1 MARAVG
7 VDLPFPLLTIDCWEQ
22 TSTTKVLDAPR
33 AGSFGN
39 RGLLQDMEVTMTM
52 DTDHHTTDTA
62 DNSLAI
68 ATWMLI
74 GLVAFGAVALWF
86 YAI

>member
-1 MARAVG
+1 M
-7 VDLPFPLLTIDCWEQ
+7 L
-22 TSTTKVLDAPR
+22 
-33 AGSFGN
+33 GSLEIAAFCG
-39 RGLLQDMEVTMTM
+39 DMEVTMTM

-86 YAI
+86 YAT

>member
-1 MARAVG
+1 
-7 VDLPFPLLTIDCWEQ
+7 
-22 TSTTKVLDAPR
+22 
-33 AGSFGN
+33 
-39 RGLLQDMEVTMTM
+39 MEVTMTM

-86 YAI
+86 YAT

>member
-1 MARAVG
+1 
-7 VDLPFPLLTIDCWEQ
+7 
-22 TSTTKVLDAPR
+22 
-33 AGSFGN
+33 
-39 RGLLQDMEVTMTM
+39 M

-74 GLVAFGAVALWF
+74 IGLVAFGAGALWF
-86 YAI
+86 YAT